1 MDQIEVPPYFL
12 CPITLEIMKDP
23 VTVST
28 GITYDRES
36 IEQWLF
42 SRNNST
48 CPVTKQV
55 ISDSELAPNITVRRL
70 IQSWCVIHAS
80 HGIERYP
87 TPKAPIS
94 KPELLKIFK
103 DANSSQMQM
112 KCLQRLKSIAFENET
127 NKRCMEKAGTA
138 EFLASSIVKK
148 IMEKSSIEE
157 SEDLSEL
164 TSITDEALSILVH
177 LQLSE
182 SSLNSLLKN
191 NGDQFI
197 ESLLHII
204 QHGSYESRA
213 YAVMLLKSMFEVVE
227 DPIKLTILKPEFFIE
242 LVKILKD
249 QISQKASK
257 SSLKILTI
265 VCPWGRNKFKAV
277 EAGAVSS
284 LIDLLLDTS
293 DKRACEMML
302 MVLDFLCQCAEG
314 RAELLKHSAGLAIVS
329 KKILRVSQVASESGV
344 RILHSISKFSATH
357 GVLQEMLQIGA
368 VTKLCLVLQVNCG
381 TKTMQRAREILKSHA
396 RSWKSSP
403 CVPMELIGS
412 CPPRSSDGI
421 RV

>member
-55 ISDSELAPNITVRRL
+55 ISDSELVPNITVRRI
-70 IQSWCVIHAS
+70 IQSWCVLHAS

-94 KPELLKIFK
+94 KPQLLKIFK
-103 DANSSQMQM
+103 DAKSSQMQM

-127 NKRCMEKAGTA
+127 NKRCMEKAGAA
-138 EFLASSIVKK
+138 EFLSSLIVKK
-148 IMEKSSIEE
+148 IREE

-164 TSITDEALSILVH
+164 TRFTDEALSILVH

-182 SSLNSLLKN
+182 SGLKSLLRN
-191 NGDQFI
+191 NSDQFI
-197 ESLLHII
+197 ECLTHII
-204 QHGSYESRA
+204 QSGSYQSRA

-227 DPIKLTILKPEFFIE
+227 DPTLLTILKPEFFIE
-242 LVKILKD
+242 LVQILKD

-265 VCPWGRNKFKAV
+265 VCPWGRNKIKAV

-284 LIDLLLDTS
+284 LIDLLLDTT

-302 MVLDFLCQCAEG
+302 TMLDFLCQCAEG
-314 RAELLKHSAGLAIVS
+314 RAELLKHRAGLAIVS
-329 KKILRVSQVASESGV
+329 KKILRVSHVASEMGV
-344 RILHSISKFSATH
+344 RILHSISRFSATH
-357 GVLQEMLQIGA
+357 EVLQEMLQIGA

-381 TKTMQRAREILKSHA
+381 TKTIQRAGDILKLHA

-403 CVPMELIGS
+403 CVPMELLVS
-412 CPPRSSDGI
+412 CPSRSRDGI